1 MIRPPPRSK
10 LTDTLFPYTTL
21 FRSPRPS
28 ISRAT
33 ATSCKERA
41 GFTRADRRSV
51 LAVCKWRLFALPV
64 LTYLEYAALRVTKN
78 HHFRLAIFCLLIG
91 PSRRR
96 GARSSL
102 PTYAAAP
109 QPPQSSSANP
119 RNHPPPGHT
128 P

>member
-78 HHFRLAIFCLLIG
+78 HHFRLALFRMSIG

-96 GARSSL
+96 GARFSL
-102 PTYAAAP
+102 PSGAAAP
-109 QPPQSSSANP
+109 EPPHYNSGTHRKRPAT
-119 RNHPPPGHT
+119 RRG
-128 P
+128 